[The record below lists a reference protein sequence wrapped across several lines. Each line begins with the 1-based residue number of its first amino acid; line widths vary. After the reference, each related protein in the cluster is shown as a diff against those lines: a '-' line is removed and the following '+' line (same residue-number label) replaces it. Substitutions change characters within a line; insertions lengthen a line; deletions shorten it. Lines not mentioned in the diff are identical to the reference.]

1 MERTIYE
8 VVSDI
13 QARKEREK
21 IVPAFAKFSE
31 IKEAMG
37 KEEGTLYALLDAE
50 VLNGIIVR
58 RKTINGYAYCVSEE

>member
-21 IVPAFAKFSE
+21 IVPPFATFRE

-37 KEEGTLYALLDAE
+37 KEEGTLYAMLDAE
-50 VLNGIIVR
+50 LLNGIIVR